1 MNYVDQQQFIMQQGQ
16 RMQNPRM
23 MSVPTTVTPQ
33 HMHRQQ
39 RYGMGMMQPGQQPVQ
54 IASGQYVQ
62 NPQMQP
68 RLLTMSDALSR
79 LPPEVQQMAQQQINA
94 ETNAEKKRQ
103 IALGFIQGRVR
114 LTQQY
119 PGQGAMN
126 AGGMMIS
133 VGLNQQVGMSQG
145 NTQMVRM
152 GAVQS
157 GPVPYPT
164 QNVSLQ
170 TGMGQMGPTQVTV
183 QRMPNHYM
191 TAGMNGPQGMQYQSQ
206 DAGNVQNYNS
216 PQQITLTQP
225 SSVGPAVQ
233 QTSSLHH
240 KGPSSVPSAIY
251 TQHHPGE
258 SAAPAHSISGG
269 EGDKCSDEP
278 LYSQKLELLK
288 PYHEHIKRLLER
300 NRYDFDVHVDLEVR
314 FACSLDGQAP
324 KSKFE
329 RLLEIMENRRK
340 VELKLLEK
348 LVVSVR
354 NLIERDSLCFPL
366 IDALRLESA
375 DATKTP
381 LPDPWGDF
389 HQYAIKIPEKVLSLV
404 KDEKSKSKEGKDSVP
419 MKRIKKEE
427 NCDDRIVVVCQDG
440 SRLELSQEASDQLRP
455 YNYRF
460 DPEFIPISDDCT
472 EIQVFIEN
480 DILLVPPLRLVVP
493 LNYPETRASIW
504 RDRWSYGGVNLVDI
518 NTQFDKRL
526 NMAVNCRT
534 ITEIISAWKLASL
547 HVLKIGSSSANL

>member
-1 MNYVDQQQFIMQQGQ
+1 MNYVDQQQFIMQHGQ

-23 MSVPTTVTPQ
+23 ISVSTAVTPQ
-33 HMHRQQ
+33 QLHRQQ
-39 RYGMGMMQPGQQPVQ
+39 RYGMTMMQPGQQPVQ

-94 ETNAEKKRQ
+94 ETNVEKKRQ
-103 IALGFIQGRVR
+103 VALGFIQGRVR

-119 PGQGAMN
+119 PGQGTMN
-126 AGGMMIS
+126 TGGMMIS
-133 VGLNQQVGMSQG
+133 VGLNQQVG

-152 GAVQS
+152 GTVQG
-157 GPVPYPT
+157 GPVPYPA
-164 QNVSLQ
+164 QSVSLQ
-170 TGMGQMGPTQVTV
+170 TGMGQMGPTQVSV

-191 TAGMNGPQGMQYQSQ
+191 ASGISGPQSIQYQSQ
-206 DAGNVQNYNS
+206 DPGNVQNYNS
-216 PQQITLTQP
+216 QQQITLTQP
-225 SSVGPAVQ
+225 SSVGPTVQ

-251 TQHHPGE
+251 APYHPE
-258 SAAPAHSISGG
+258 STTTTHSTSAS
-269 EGDKCSDEP
+269 EGDKSSDEP

-300 NRYDFDVHVDLEVR
+300 NR
-314 FACSLDGQAP
+314 LDGQTP

-381 LPDPWGDF
+381 LPDPWSDF
-389 HQYAIKIPEKVLSLV
+389 HQYAIRVPEKVISLV
-404 KDEKSKSKEGKDSVP
+404 KEEKTKDKEDVIP
-419 MKRIKKEE
+419 VKRIKKENGSDE
-427 NCDDRIVVVCQDG
+427 RITVICQDG

-455 YNYRF
+455 YSYRF
-460 DPEFIPISDDCT
+460 DSEFIPISDDCT
-472 EIQVFIEN
+472 EVQVFIEN
-480 DILLVPPLRLVVP
+480 NILLVPPLRLVVP
-493 LNYPETRASIW
+493 LNYPESRASIW
-504 RDRWSYGGVNLVDI
+504 RDRWSYGGVSLVDV

-526 NMAVNCRT
+526 NMAVNCRS
-534 ITEIISAWKLASL
+534 ITEIVNAWKLASL
-547 HVLKIGSSSANL
+547 HVLKIGSSSAST

>member
-1 MNYVDQQQFIMQQGQ
+1 MNYVDQQQFIMQHGQ

-23 MSVPTTVTPQ
+23 ISVPTTVTPQ
-33 HMHRQQ
+33 HLHRQQ
-39 RYGMGMMQPGQQPVQ
+39 RYGMAMMQPGQQPVQ
-54 IASGQYVQ
+54 ITSGQYVQ

-103 IALGFIQGRVR
+103 VALGFIQGRVR

-119 PGQGAMN
+119 PGQSTMN
-126 AGGMMIS
+126 TGGMMIS

-152 GAVQS
+152 GTVQG
-157 GPVPYPT
+157 GPVPYPA
-164 QNVSLQ
+164 QSVSLQ
-170 TGMGQMGPTQVTV
+170 TGMGQMGPTQVSV

-191 TAGMNGPQGMQYQSQ
+191 ASGISGPQNVQYQSQ
-206 DAGNVQNYNS
+206 DPGNVQNYNS
-216 PQQITLTQP
+216 QQQITLTQP
-225 SSVGPAVQ
+225 SSVGPTVQ

-240 KGPSSVPSAIY
+240 RGPSSVPPAIY
-251 TQHHPGE
+251 TQYHPE
-258 SAAPAHSISGG
+258 STASTHSTTGS
-269 EGDKCSDEP
+269 EGDKSSDEP

-300 NRYDFDVHVDLEVR
+300 NR
-314 FACSLDGQAP
+314 LDGQAP

-366 IDALRLESA
+366 IDALRLESG
-375 DATKTP
+375 DATKTS

-389 HQYAIKIPEKVLSLV
+389 HQYAIKVPEKVMNLV
-404 KDEKSKSKEGKDSVP
+404 KEEKTSKEELILV
-419 MKRIKKEE
+419 KRIKRE
-427 NCDDRIVVVCQDG
+427 NDSDERIAVICQDG

-472 EIQVFIEN
+472 EVQVFIEN

-493 LNYPETRASIW
+493 LNYPESRASIW
-504 RDRWSYGGVNLVDI
+504 RDRWSYGGVSLVDI

-534 ITEIISAWKLASL
+534 ITEIVNAWKLASL
-547 HVLKIGSSSANL
+547 HVLKIGSSSAST

>member
-23 MSVPTTVTPQ
+23 ISVPTTVTPQ
-33 HMHRQQ
+33 HLHRQQ
-39 RYGMGMMQPGQQPVQ
+39 RYGMAMMQPGQQPVQ

-94 ETNAEKKRQ
+94 ETSAEKKRQ
-103 IALGFIQGRVR
+103 VALGFIQGRVR

-119 PGQGAMN
+119 PGQGTMN
-126 AGGMMIS
+126 TGGMMIS

-152 GAVQS
+152 GTVQS
-157 GPVPYPT
+157 GPVPYPA

-170 TGMGQMGPTQVTV
+170 TGMGQMGPAQVSV
-183 QRMPNHYM
+183 QRMPSHYI
-191 TAGMNGPQGMQYQSQ
+191 ASNMNAPQSIQYQSQ
-206 DAGNVQNYNS
+206 DPGNVQNYNS
-216 PQQITLTQP
+216 QQQITLTQP
-225 SSVGPAVQ
+225 SSVGPTLQ
-233 QTSSLHH
+233 QSSSLHH
-240 KGPSSVPSAIY
+240 KGPNSVPTAIY
-251 TQHHPGE
+251 TQHHPE
-258 SAAPAHSISGG
+258 NAAATHSTISSK
-269 EGDKCSDEP
+269 GDKSSDEP

-300 NRYDFDVHVDLEVR
+300 NR
-314 FACSLDGQAP
+314 LDGQAP

-366 IDALRLESA
+366 IDALRVESG
-375 DATKTP
+375 DAPKTP

-389 HQYAIKIPEKVLSLV
+389 HQYAIKVPEKVMNSV
-404 KDEKSKSKEGKDSVP
+404 KEEKTKSKESKGVIP
-419 MKRIKKEE
+419 LKRIKKEE
-427 NCDDRIVVVCQDG
+427 DSDERIAVICQDG

-480 DILLVPPLRLVVP
+480 DILLVPPLRLVIP
-493 LNYPETRASIW
+493 LNYPESRASIW

-526 NMAVNCRT
+526 NMAVNCRS
-534 ITEIISAWKLASL
+534 ITEIINAWKLASL
-547 HVLKIGSSSANL
+547 HVLKIGSSSAST